1 MPPMSVIIE
10 DGNRANLYA
19 KEPQMYY
26 SKEYMDKYGLES
38 HNERAERANGRWAM
52 LGVIAGALSY
62 AFTGKLF
69 FGVF

>member
-1 MPPMSVIIE
+1 MIMSVVVE
-10 DGNRANLYA
+10 DGNRTNLYA

-52 LGVIAGALSY
+52 LGIVSAALSY
-62 AFTGKLF
+62 TLTGKLF

>member
-1 MPPMSVIIE
+1 MSVIIE

-38 HNERAERANGRWAM
+38 HNERAERLNGRLSM
-52 LGVIAGALSY
+52 LGFIAAVLSY
-62 AFTGKLF
+62 AATGKLF
-69 FGVF
+69 FGLW